1 MDAEAPASA
10 GWQSETIL
18 KTTDDVEAAWRA
30 DFRWFSFNDRSRPVL
45 KDRSKSWRHGSL
57 RLGYMATTGYEM
69 SRNEAE
75 AVVFMT
81 PLAGRS
87 HLTVPHGEFTIEP
100 GQMLVAEPN
109 LRRLVTRANEPEPY
123 RHLALIMSPTVL
135 GDWADVL
142 GDGARRLDGRTWLAS
157 SGQPLPARGLISA
170 MQTAAEVPPTYDGH
184 DNQEHV
190 SVLLTDRILSLLT
203 ASAAGASRQGS
214 LRQLRIAEAF
224 IHANF
229 REPLSTP
236 LIARQAGLSI
246 RGLQAMFLRHRGVT
260 PLTYLRRVRLEAA
273 HAELAASRGERRI
286 TDIAMDCG
294 FVHLGRFATAYRER
308 FGERPSV
315 RWRDDQFA
323 RIRLD

>member
-1 MDAEAPASA
+1 MDAGASASA

-18 KTTDDVEAAWRA
+18 RTTDDVEAAWRA

-45 KDRSKSWRHGSL
+45 RALSKSWHQGRL
-57 RLGYMATTGYEM
+57 RLGHMVTTGYEM
-69 SRNEAE
+69 SRNEDD
-75 AVVFMT
+75 AVAFMV
-81 PLAGRS
+81 PLTGQS
-87 HLTVPHGEFTIEP
+87 HLTVPHSEFTIEP
-100 GQMLVAEPN
+100 GQILVAEPN
-109 LRRLVTRANEPEPY
+109 LRRLVTRANGPEPY
-123 RHLALIMSPTVL
+123 RHLALIMSPIML
-135 GDWADVL
+135 GEWADVL
-142 GDGARRLDGRTWLAS
+142 GDAARHLDGRTWLAS
-157 SGQPLPARGLISA
+157 RGQPLPARGLISA

-190 SVLLTDRILSLLT
+190 SALLTDRILSLLT
-203 ASAAGASRQGS
+203 ASAAGASRRGA
-214 LRQLRIAEAF
+214 LRQLRMAEAF
-224 IHANF
+224 IHASF

-273 HAELAASRGERRI
+273 HAELAASRGERRV

-294 FVHLGRFATAYRER
+294 FVHLGRFAAAYRER
-308 FGERPSV
+308 FGERPSA